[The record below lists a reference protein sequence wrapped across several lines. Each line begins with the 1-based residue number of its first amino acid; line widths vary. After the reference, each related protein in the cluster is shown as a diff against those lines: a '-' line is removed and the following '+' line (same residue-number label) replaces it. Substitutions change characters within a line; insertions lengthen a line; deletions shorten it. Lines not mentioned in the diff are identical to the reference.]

1 MLPATDAASL
11 ALLHTKRIYFG
22 HQSVGANIVDGI
34 NDLRQS
40 HPTPHLNVIESCDPK
55 VYAAPVLGHSRLGR
69 NHYPR
74 SKIDAF
80 AEVLGAGLGAKVD
93 VALFKFCYVDVNQDS
108 DHAALFEYYRNV
120 MAQLAVAY
128 PHIRLVHVTVPLTTV
143 PGLLARVAGGLLRRH
158 NRAAHDN
165 LARAEYNR
173 LLLQTYSGKEPVFDL
188 ANVEST
194 APSGRVHRHSLGGH
208 EFRALVP
215 SYSSDGRH
223 LSEFG
228 RRVVA
233 SAFIQYLARLGEAP
247 THD

>member
-1 MLPATDAASL
+1 MLPAIDAASL

-34 NDLRQS
+34 NALCRSHAALRL
-40 HPTPHLNVIESCDPK
+40 HVIESCDPK
-55 VYAAPVLGHSRLGR
+55 VYTGPVLGHSRIGR
-69 NHYPR
+69 NHDPR

-80 AEVLGAGLGAKVD
+80 SEVLGAGLGATLD
-93 VALFKFCYVDVNQDS
+93 IAFFKFCYVDVNQTS
-108 DHAALFEYYRNV
+108 DNATLFGYYRSV
-120 MAQLAVAY
+120 MAQLATAY
-128 PHIRLVHVTVPLTTV
+128 PHIRFVHVTVPLTTV
-143 PGLLARVAGGLLRRH
+143 PGILSRIAGGLLRRH

-188 ANVEST
+188 ASVEAT
-194 APSGRVHRHSLGGH
+194 AASGRVHRYSLGGH
-208 EFRALVP
+208 EFQALVP
-215 SYSSDGRH
+215 RYSSDGRH

-233 SAFIQYLARLGEAP
+233 GALIQNLAQLGEAP
-247 THD
+247 PHD